1 MPHVRLEQRDGGYAV
16 VWLQREPVNTMDL
29 TFWRELAAA
38 LQQAE
43 ADPSVRGLIFA
54 SGLKRNVFTA
64 GNDIKE
70 LYAPLTSL
78 ARRAAARAT
87 CGPGLGAGRC
97 ARRARPAG
105 GLPFAWPAWTNPGSA
120 AGRERRARA
129 CRLRATPASGAGTAS
144 SGWSRTSSWRG
155 CTARRWSPSRPF
167 VAPARPAGAACRCAA
182 TCALC
187 RKARATS
194 V

>member
-43 ADPSVRGLIFA
+43 ADPALRGLIFA

-87 CGPGLGAGRC
+87 CGPGLGAGC
-97 ARRARPAG
+97 
-105 GLPFAWPAWTNPGSA
+105 
-120 AGRERRARA
+120 
-129 CRLRATPASGAGTAS
+129 C
-144 SGWSRTSSWRG
+144 
-155 CTARRWSPSRPF
+155 
-167 VAPARPAGAACRCAA
+167 V
-182 TCALC
+182 
-187 RKARATS
+187 
-194 V
+194 